1 MTLKEDNLYLR
12 RIAVTVSPPNGSG
25 KRIEGLRIAFRCE
38 KTSDSSPNTLDLEIY
53 NLSEATRS
61 LFEEE
66 KSTVV
71 LEAGYIGDRTFER
84 VFIGNIAK
92 VTHKRSGPDIVTTV
106 EAEDGGNRYRNAT
119 LDRGFPPGVKLK
131 SVFDAL
137 ADSFGLNV
145 GFVEKIPND
154 QFANGLS
161 ITGPVRKALDDLTKK
176 LGMQWS
182 VQDETL
188 QVTKTG
194 KPTDEAAILLNKETG
209 LVDVPSKTDK
219 GVQFSSLLQ
228 PRIRPGRRIKI
239 ESQAIKGEFTV
250 TKVTHRGES
259 HFGEHRS
266 DCEAKR

>member
-1 MTLKEDNLYLR
+1 
-12 RIAVTVSPPNGSG
+12 
-25 KRIEGLRIAFRCE
+25 
-38 KTSDSSPNTLDLEIY
+38 
-53 NLSEATRS
+53 
-61 LFEEE
+61 
-66 KSTVV
+66 
-71 LEAGYIGDRTFER
+71 
-84 VFIGNIAK
+84 
-92 VTHKRSGPDIVTTV
+92 
-106 EAEDGGNRYRNAT
+106 
-119 LDRGFPPGVKLK
+119 
-131 SVFDAL
+131 
-137 ADSFGLNV
+137 
-145 GFVEKIPND
+145 
-154 QFANGLS
+154 
-161 ITGPVRKALDDLTKK
+161 
-176 LGMQWS
+176 MQWS